1 MTWAER
7 RSSCNFRSWGPEV
20 AASAETIDRILIIDD
35 DAEARKGFAYSIED
49 LGITPVPE
57 AGPITHLDRFVAEVP
72 RRAQAV
78 MCDYRLKTTGE
89 YSSFNGDELVAECYR
104 HRIPGLLCT
113 QYTDVATEMNRQ
125 LLRFIPALLRTSSP
139 EPESIRTSLLRC
151 QDELRGVFHPAR
163 KAWRTLVRVDDV
175 SHDGRYCHV
184 IVPAWNPN
192 QAIRIY
198 FQDIPQHVLRNLR
211 TGMRVHAKVN
221 IGADSFE
228 DIYFDE
234 WETE

>member
-1 MTWAER
+1 MIWVGR
-7 RSSCNFRSWGPEV
+7 RSLCNFRSWGPEV
-20 AASAETIDRILIIDD
+20 SRSAETIDRILIIDD
-35 DAEARKGFAYSIED
+35 DAGAREGLAYSIED

-57 AGPITHLDRFVAEVP
+57 AGPITRLDRFVAEVP

-89 YSSFNGDELVAECYR
+89 YSSFNGDELIAACYR
-104 HRIPGLLCT
+104 NRIPGLLCT

-139 EPESIRTSLLRC
+139 APEAIRTSLRRC
-151 QDELRGVFHPAR
+151 QDELQGVFHPAR

-175 SHDGRYCHV
+175 SKDGGYCHV
-184 IVPAWNPN
+184 IVPAWNPH

-198 FQDIPQHVLRNLR
+198 FQDIPQRVLMNLR
-211 TGMRVHAKVN
+211 TGLRVHAQVN
-221 IGADSFE
+221 IGAESFE
-228 DIYFDE
+228 DVYFDE
-234 WETE
+234 WEPE